1 MKWFNG
7 CTTAEAVKKM
17 YRDLCKAYHPD
28 LHPGEANETAMKEI
42 NAEYDIAW
50 ARYKNVHGTADNGKG
65 NSLPTLRTPQ
75 RAAERLT
82 KRPKSSRRSSI
93 PLSAVTA

>member
-1 MKWFNG
+1 MKWFKG

-65 NSLPTLRTPQ
+65 NFTADTEN
-75 RAAERLT
+75 AAERLT
-82 KRPKSSRRSSI
+82 KHPKSSRRSSI

>member
-28 LHPGEANETAMKEI
+28 LHPGEANEAAMKEI

-50 ARYKNVHGTADNGKG
+50 ARYKNVHGTTDIVSVPSGESIMS
-65 NSLPTLRTPQ
+65 NS
-75 RAAERLT
+75 
-82 KRPKSSRRSSI
+82 RSC
-93 PLSAVTA
+93 